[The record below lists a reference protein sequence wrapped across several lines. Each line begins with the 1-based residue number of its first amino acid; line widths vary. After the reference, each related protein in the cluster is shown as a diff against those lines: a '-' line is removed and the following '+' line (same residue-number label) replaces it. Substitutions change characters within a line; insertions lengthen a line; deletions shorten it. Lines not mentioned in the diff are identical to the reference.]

1 MIHIVFC
8 VIYCVFYLIHG
19 LFFVFDIVSADM
31 LSLITMIATCGLILN
46 ETSKTYKKNKSPI
59 VKFLVVSNVVI
70 GIVYIILMVAFTIM
84 YFAKSDILLECAKG
98 IALLPIVITLI
109 ASCMNIMRK
118 ENRNEEKIITCYP
131 CCRRFITFKLRRR

>member
-59 VKFLVVSNVVI
+59 VKFLVVSNLTI

-84 YFAKSDILLECAKG
+84 YFAESDIILECVK
-98 IALLPIVITLI
+98 
-109 ASCMNIMRK
+109 
-118 ENRNEEKIITCYP
+118 
-131 CCRRFITFKLRRR
+131 